1 MNNKVSKLLLD
12 NPALKD
18 ISPEKLK
25 FLLEFS
31 AQGKQSS
38 TKDMMAMLMAAKASA
53 SDKGVEFSS
62 DEMNLLMEILKQNM
76 SEEERRKADLI
87 ISMFKKNK
95 K

>member
-1 MNNKVSKLLLD
+1 
-12 NPALKD
+12 
-18 ISPEKLK
+18 
-25 FLLEFS
+25 
-31 AQGKQSS
+31 
-38 TKDMMAMLMAAKASA
+38 MLMAAKASA